1 MVSFALWKLLTLIRC
16 HPFIFVFIFIT
27 LGGESETILLKKK
40 KYYWREQDGRGVGG
54 FGVHLSPWIH
64 QEYTFRHRNACRTQV
79 QSGQEYLTKG
89 QKYTEPY
96 KTRYD
101 EETRQGNGHVHRTGP
116 VLSRW
121 GN

>member
-1 MVSFALWKLLTLIRC
+1 MAINNSLQKSRDKD
-16 HPFIFVFIFIT
+16 
-27 LGGESETILLKKK
+27 GG
-40 KYYWREQDGRGVGG
+40 GVGIC
-54 FGVHLSPWIH
+54 GVHLSPQIH

-89 QKYTEPY
+89 QKYIEPY